1 MYTYQRYDHPPTA
14 NRLRQT
20 DVLLMVSDDKSRQ
33 NDPKRVMFVVSAT
46 HAADSRV
53 GAIWDDQNPSF
64 ALMDSLLRHAGLSF
78 NDFPFLTVNWDA
90 YCYTQDAAKGGL
102 PGLQESDMAED
113 LMAELY
119 EAATASSLS
128 RVLRLI
134 ELFKH
139 PDLIIMQT

>member
-78 NDFPFLTVNWDA
+78 NDFPLLPLSTTPLLPESPLRSLTG
-90 YCYTQDAAKGGL
+90 AAACAFK
-102 PGLQESDMAED
+102 ATN
-113 LMAELY
+113 
-119 EAATASSLS
+119 TASATPACLYTDFI
-128 RVLRLI
+128 RI
-134 ELFKH
+134 K
-139 PDLIIMQT
+139 P